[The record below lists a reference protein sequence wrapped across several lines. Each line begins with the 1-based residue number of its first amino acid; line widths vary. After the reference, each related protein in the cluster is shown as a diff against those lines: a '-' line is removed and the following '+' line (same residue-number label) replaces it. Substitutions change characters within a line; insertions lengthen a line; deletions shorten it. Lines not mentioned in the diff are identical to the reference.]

1 MAGMPSQG
9 TVARRWTRMLPLNCI
24 VGLIVR
30 ENEGLSRSG
39 GDLLS
44 HVLRRSTI
52 GATALNGRVR
62 DGIGCFACAMTT
74 RPRKT
79 LNARTCSSEW
89 RKRFA
94 EQNACHPVV
103 KRARCPSQLIHVGV
117 YAFDCPYQPFLASTG
132 SNQAYRAI
140 STGQLSTLPH
150 LHLQPIDVVVYHG
163 PQGYLVLRGASR
175 LDAFSGYP
183 VRS

>member
-1 MAGMPSQG
+1 MSLTSYRAAPPRGG
-9 TVARRWTRMLPLNCI
+9 VWFF
-24 VGLIVR
+24 V
-30 ENEGLSRSG
+30 LSYIEIEVFSRFG

-62 DGIGCFACAMTT
+62 DGIGCFARAMTT
-74 RPRKT
+74 KPRK
-79 LNARTCSSEW
+79 
-89 RKRFA
+89 KRII
-94 EQNACHPVV
+94 QVLHL
-103 KRARCPSQLIHVGV
+103 RCMLPNQQ
-117 YAFDCPYQPFLASTG
+117 ANLASTG

-140 STGQLSTLPH
+140 STGQLNMLPC
-150 LHLQPIDVVVYHG
+150 LHLRPIDEVVYLG

-183 VRS
+183 FRS